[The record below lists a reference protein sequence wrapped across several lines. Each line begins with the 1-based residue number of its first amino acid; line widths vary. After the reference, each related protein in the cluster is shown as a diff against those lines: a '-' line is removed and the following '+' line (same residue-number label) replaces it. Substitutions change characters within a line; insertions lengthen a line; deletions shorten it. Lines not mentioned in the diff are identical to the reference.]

1 MSSTEEDVREA
12 FAKQA
17 RWCRK
22 LGSPFTGL
30 LCEVAGRELDRSC
43 ALGRRILDW
52 PGPPDALGDALAL
65 RLAGGFHALVRRGDA
80 PGLQAFYP
88 PHDLPAGDALW
99 QVLRAAMADH
109 EAMLLAWLEHAPQTN
124 EVGRSAVLMAGLLVI
139 AAESGLP
146 LALHELGSSGGLNLV
161 LDRYG
166 YRFGSMECGPEGAR
180 PVLAPEWRGAPPP
193 SADLRV
199 TSRRGVDLNPLD
211 VTDPADRERMIAYL
225 WPDQPERVARA
236 EAAIE
241 TAADDPPS
249 IDRADAAQWVE
260 DMITPDAPPG
270 AARVVMHSIAL
281 QYFPD
286 DSRRR
291 IADRMAEAGAV
302 ATPDA
307 LLHWLRFEIDP
318 EHGDRPTLRLT
329 SWPGGERLLAK
340 ADPHCHRVE
349 WLGK

>member
-1 MSSTEEDVREA
+1 MDTQEQAVREA
-12 FAKQA
+12 FRKQSG
-17 RWCRK
+17 WCRK

-30 LCEVAGRELDRSC
+30 LCEVIGEQLERST

-80 PGLQAFYP
+80 PDLQALYP
-88 PHDLPAGDALW
+88 PGELPAGDVLWPAL
-99 QVLRAAMADH
+99 RGAMADH

-146 LALHELGSSGGLNLV
+146 VSLRELGSSGGLNLV

-180 PVLAPEWRGAPPP
+180 LVLAPEWRGAMPP
-193 SADLRV
+193 AAEFRV
-199 TSRRGVDLNPLD
+199 SSRRGVDLNPLD

-241 TAADDPPS
+241 TAAEDPPA
-249 IDRADAAQWVE
+249 IDRADAAQWLE
-260 DMITPDAPPG
+260 DMTTPEASPG
-270 AARVVMHSIAL
+270 IARVVMHSIAL

-291 IADRMAEAGAV
+291 IADRLAEAGAA

-307 LLHWLRFEIDP
+307 PLHWLRFEIDP

-349 WLGK
+349 WLG